1 MAKKKKPAANP
12 ARGFATT
19 SVPSKSKPEKIDD
32 PSPIIEADSSTKALP
47 TSSASLDGAASAVL
61 PVASTEAHQTPEELE
76 AQLERDEL
84 QLLVEKHKAKVQRDA
99 TRLDSKVRTERRVLR
114 GQAQNLPLA
123 PFLPDDLKH
132 QMIDL
137 VQREALETGHSAQ
150 SNTWSKAQSEEDT
163 LVRCWTLFEALL
175 SLGISQERT
184 KDAIAELLKDPP
196 SADSSSYIW
205 GFQQCLDFLALKFE
219 ENQLPGYI
227 ENKKTVADI
236 STENSSNQDTASDT
250 AGSSRVTTPE
260 PQQSVL
266 IANLQR
272 KGVEVLS
279 DQASQS
285 EDDLRVSDFESDVE
299 PEDLLS
305 NYLAIKERLYR
316 YRPELVEKPV
326 ASNKKWKKPLPTASG
341 ILTPKVRKLTTK
353 LQNIESDILFDQR
366 EADHTWN
373 SRKAIIMRDL
383 ATPKTTLVPSILKA
397 EIQIDQAKASKP
409 RSDFEPSSDPDSE
422 NENSDAED
430 MLGAMFS
437 ATVED
442 KAPEPSTAT
451 DNGEPSVWL
460 RDFGKTP
467 GMSPRRVLEDA
478 CRARDSRA
486 SLTFRLVSP
495 TAYSNRH
502 SVMITWSKDQERVPS
517 DAVSFVSFEQRK
529 ASKSP
534 GDVSAMKFTMNTVA
548 CPDSQQSE
556 SFVATVALFYIFSPY
571 SKEEKVYM
579 KLPGAWRDLYA
590 ELGEA
595 RKHQNDSAD
604 RDRLKLIRSTFQEH
618 SQQEEEDGIVL
629 AAAFRGRNKD
639 SPLPGSSRN
648 ISPTKN
654 VFSSLPSTDL
664 INLWHRIRDTPNYQR
679 MLLGRMSLPMFDFRD
694 IALTA
699 ISKNQVIILCGE
711 TGCGKSTQLPAYI
724 LEHELSQGKQC
735 KIYCTEPR
743 RISAISLAQRVSEE
757 LGENTGDVGTHRSL
771 VGYAIRLESKM
782 TAQTRLIYATVGVVL
797 RMLESA
803 RGLTDITHLVL
814 DEVHERSI
822 DTDFLLIVLRSLMIA
837 RPELK
842 IVLMSATVDSGR
854 FSKYLNDAPII
865 NVPGRTF
872 PVQQRFLEDAIELTN
887 YVTTEATK
895 RQDEEEF
902 DATIENASSGVPKS
916 LSGYSKATCETLSTY
931 DEYRIDYELIV
942 KLMERVATDPDYVPF
957 SKATLVFL
965 PGIAEIREL
974 NDMLVGSPI
983 FSQNC
988 WVVPLHSSIASEEQQ
1003 YAFRPPPHG
1012 VRKVVLATNIAET
1025 GITIPDVT
1033 CVIDTGKHKE
1043 MRYDERRQL
1052 SRLIQSFISRANAKQ
1067 RRGRAGRVQEGIC
1080 FHLFT
1085 KYRHD
1090 ALMAP
1095 QQTPEMLRLS
1105 LQDLV
1110 MRVKI
1115 CGLGAIEETLSMAL
1129 DPPSSKNIRRAIDA
1143 LIEVGALTAT
1153 EELTPLGNQLAKLPL
1168 DANLGKL
1175 CLLSSIFG
1183 CLDVGITIAAI
1194 LSSKSPFVT
1203 PFGDKQRADTTRLAF
1218 SKGNSDLL
1226 TAYNAYVSWRNVSQS
1241 PNISVF
1247 VWCRKNYL
1255 SHANL
1260 TNIED
1265 LKGQLLSSLAD
1276 TGLICLEKRG
1286 NQQRRGRTA
1295 FVHVP
1300 PANDVNTPNELITS
1314 SVIAWSFYPK
1324 LLVRDGKGWR
1334 NVANSQTV
1342 SLHPT
1347 SVNKHNHTVKSLSYY
1362 SMMQTSGSKYYNA
1375 LSTTAVQELPLILLA
1390 GDADFKLHAGV
1401 VTIDGNRLRFK
1412 VDEWKLALALKTMR
1426 ARMEELVETRL
1437 KEPGKDIPVRLKRW
1451 VDLFEKICGRDGLSE
1466 KR

>member
-1 MAKKKKPAANP
+1 
-12 ARGFATT
+12 
-19 SVPSKSKPEKIDD
+19 
-32 PSPIIEADSSTKALP
+32 
-47 TSSASLDGAASAVL
+47 
-61 PVASTEAHQTPEELE
+61 
-76 AQLERDEL
+76 
-84 QLLVEKHKAKVQRDA
+84 VE
-99 TRLDSKVRTERRVLR
+99 
-114 GQAQNLPLA
+114 
-123 PFLPDDLKH
+123 
-132 QMIDL
+132 
-137 VQREALETGHSAQ
+137 
-150 SNTWSKAQSEEDT
+150 
-163 LVRCWTLFEALL
+163 
-175 SLGISQERT
+175 
-184 KDAIAELLKDPP
+184 
-196 SADSSSYIW
+196 
-205 GFQQCLDFLALKFE
+205 
-219 ENQLPGYI
+219 
-227 ENKKTVADI
+227 
-236 STENSSNQDTASDT
+236 
-250 AGSSRVTTPE
+250 
-260 PQQSVL
+260 
-266 IANLQR
+266 
-272 KGVEVLS
+272 
-279 DQASQS
+279 QASNP
-285 EDDLRVSDFESDVE
+285 EDDLHISDFESDVE

-305 NYLAIKERLYR
+305 TYLAVKERLYR
-316 YRPELVEKPV
+316 YRPDLVEKQ
-326 ASNKKWKKPLPTASG
+326 AANKKKWKKPTPSTPG
-341 ILTPKVRKLTTK
+341 TLTPKVQKLTTK

-366 EADHTWN
+366 EADFTWT
-373 SRKAIIMRDL
+373 SRKALIMRDL
-383 ATPKTTLVPSILKA
+383 ATPKPNLSPLEAKPLVDSKTVKTV
-397 EIQIDQAKASKP
+397 QRQAVAVTS
-409 RSDFEPSSDPDSE
+409 EPSSDIDD
-422 NENSDAED
+422 SDAED
-430 MLGAMFS
+430 LLGGMFS
-437 ATVED
+437 ATVGD
-442 KAPEPSTAT
+442 KPPETSVTT
-451 DNGEPSVWL
+451 DDGPPVWL

-467 GMSPRRVLEDA
+467 GMTPRRILEDA
-478 CRARDSRA
+478 CRARDSQA
-486 SLTFRLVSP
+486 SLTFRVISP
-495 TAYSNRH
+495 NTYSSRQ
-502 SVMITWSKDQERVPS
+502 SLMITWSKDQERVPDDS
-517 DAVSFVSFEQRK
+517 VSYISLEQRK
-529 ASKSP
+529 ATRTP
-534 GDVSAMKFTMNTVA
+534 GHVSAIKFTMNTVA
-548 CPDSQQSE
+548 CTGNLQSE
-556 SFVATVALFYIFSPY
+556 SFVATVALFYIFSVS

-579 KLPGAWRDLYA
+579 KLPAAWRDLYA
-590 ELGEA
+590 EFGEA
-595 RKHQNDSAD
+595 RKHYVDSAD
-604 RDRLKLIRSTFQEH
+604 RERLKMIRSTVQEH
-618 SQQEEEDGIVL
+618 SQQQEEDGIVL

-639 SPLPGSSRN
+639 SPRPGSSRN
-648 ISPTKN
+648 ISPVKN
-654 VFSSLPSTDL
+654 VLPLPSTEL
-664 INLWHRIRDTPNYQR
+664 INLWDRVRSTPNYQR
-679 MLLGRMSLPMFDFRD
+679 MLPGRMTLPMFDFKN
-694 IALTA
+694 IAVTA
-699 ISKNQVIILCGE
+699 VDKNQVIILCGE

-724 LEHELSQGKQC
+724 LEHELSQGKRC

-757 LGENTGDVGTHRSL
+757 LGEHPGDVGTHRSM
-771 VGYAIRLESKM
+771 VGYAIRLESKV

-803 RGLTDITHLVL
+803 RGLTDITHLIL

-842 IVLMSATVDSGR
+842 VVLMSATVDAGR
-854 FSKYLNDAPII
+854 FSKYLNNAPVI

-872 PVQQRFLEDAIELTN
+872 PVQQLFLEDAVELTH
-887 YVTTEATK
+887 YATTEATK
-895 RQDEEEF
+895 RQDEE
-902 DATIENASSGVPKS
+902 DLDGTIENAASGIPKV
-916 LSGYSKATCETLSTY
+916 LPGYSNATRQTLSTY

-942 KLMERVATDPDYVPF
+942 KLMERVATDPDYVPY

-1003 YAFRPPPHG
+1003 HAFLPPPTG

-1090 ALMAP
+1090 ELMAA

-1115 CGLGAIEETLSMAL
+1115 CGLGAVEETLSMAL

-1143 LIEVGALTAT
+1143 LIEVGALTPS
-1153 EELTPLGNQLAKLPL
+1153 EELTSLGNQLAKLPL

-1183 CLDVGITIAAI
+1183 CLDVGLTIAAI

-1218 SKGNSDLL
+1218 TKGNSDLL

-1241 PNISVF
+1241 SNVSVF
-1247 VWCRKNYL
+1247 SWCRKNYL
-1255 SHANL
+1255 SHTNL

-1276 TGLICLEKRG
+1276 TGLIRLEKRV
-1286 NQQRRGRTA
+1286 NQQRRGRTS
-1295 FVHVP
+1295 FVQVP
-1300 PANDVNTPNELITS
+1300 AINDVNTPNDVITS

-1334 NVANSQTV
+1334 NVANSQSV

-1347 SVNKHNHTVKSLSYY
+1347 SVNKYNHTLKCLSYY
-1362 SMMQTSGSKYYNA
+1362 SMMQTGGSKHYNA
-1375 LSTTAVQELPLILLA
+1375 LSTTAAQELPLILLA

-1412 VDEWKLALALKTMR
+1412 VDEWKLAVALKTMR
-1426 ARMEELVETRL
+1426 ARMEEVVEMRL
-1437 KEPGKDIPVRLKRW
+1437 KEPGKDVSGRLKRW
-1451 VDLFEKICGRDGLSE
+1451 IDLFEKICGRDGLSE
-1466 KR
+1466 KH